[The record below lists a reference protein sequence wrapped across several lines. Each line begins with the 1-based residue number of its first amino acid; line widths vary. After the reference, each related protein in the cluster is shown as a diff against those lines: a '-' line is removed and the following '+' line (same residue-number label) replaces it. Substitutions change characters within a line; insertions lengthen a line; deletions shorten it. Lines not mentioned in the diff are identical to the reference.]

1 MAIEANK
8 VVTLSYRLSDH
19 KTGEKI
25 EETSKEN
32 PMVFLFGSGSLVPE
46 FEINIHGKNIGDAFK
61 FTILAEN
68 AYGNKSKDDVVQ
80 IPIDSFLN
88 EDGEIEDEFV
98 FVGANLPMSDNDGNE
113 MEGTVLAITKDYIEM
128 DFSHPLAGTDLSFE
142 GEILG
147 IREATTDELNHGHVH
162 GEGGHNH

>member
-8 VVTLSYRLSDH
+8 VVTLSYKLTDH
-19 KTGEKI
+19 NSGEKI
-25 EETSKEN
+25 EETTPEN
-32 PMVFLFGSGSLVPE
+32 PMVFLFGAGGLVPE
-46 FEINIHGKNIGDAFK
+46 FEINIQGKNIGDTFK

-68 AYGNKSKDDVVQ
+68 AYGAENVNDIVK

-98 FVGANLPMSDNDGNE
+98 FVGANLPMSNNEGNE
-113 MEGTVLAITKDYIEM
+113 MEGTVLSITKDFIEM

-142 GEILG
+142 GEVLG
-147 IREATTDELNHGHVH
+147 IREATAEELNHGHVH
-162 GEGGHNH
+162 GEGGHQH

>member
-8 VVTLSYRLSDH
+8 VVTLSYKLTDH
-19 KTGEKI
+19 KSGEKI
-25 EETSKEN
+25 EETTPEN
-32 PMVFLFGSGSLVPE
+32 PMVFLFGAGSLVPE
-46 FEINIHGKNIGDAFK
+46 FEINIHGKNIGDKFK

-68 AYGNKSKDDVVQ
+68 AYGNASDIVK

-88 EDGEIEDEFV
+88 EDGEIEEEFV

-113 MEGTVLAITKDYIEM
+113 MEGTVLSITKDYIEM

-147 IREATTDELNHGHVH
+147 IREATTEEINHGHVH
-162 GEGGHNH
+162 GEGGHQH